1 MWFLYK
7 MLKQVHFLFALFL
20 QLKLFLLFG
29 KQLLVLVF

>member
-1 MWFLYK
+1 MWFLYE

-20 QLKLFLLFG
+20 QFKLFLLFG